1 MSVYDRDDYYSGP
14 PPPPLHG
21 HPQSPPMRSAY
32 DNTGYTSPHSTA
44 YPPTPFDH
52 QDDSR
57 RNRESIDAA
66 LYHNEAAMGWRT
78 NRGSMSDVKL
88 TGHYDSDD
96 EHDLLPVPEERK
108 RRSCMDKLC
117 CGCCTC
123 LPRWMRYLC
132 CVLFLIII
140 ALAIVVGVLAALF
153 KTPNVTFNGIEGE
166 PQVNLVGTNI
176 TMNFTLSI
184 SVDNPNIE
192 GITFEKIVAEVTLCA
207 HSCPIYTHHVALTT
221 KA

>member
-1 MSVYDRDDYYSGP
+1 MSVYDRDDYYGAP

-21 HPQSPPMRSAY
+21 HSQNAPPMRNAY
-32 DNTGYTSPHSTA
+32 DHTGYTSPHSTT

-52 QDDSR
+52 QEDR
-57 RNRESIDAA
+57 RHRESMEAA
-66 LYHNEAAMGWRT
+66 LYHNEAAMSWHN
-78 NRGSMSDVKL
+78 NRQSMSDVKL
-88 TGHYDSDD
+88 TGNYDSDD

-108 RRSCMDKLC
+108 RRTCMDKIC

-132 CVLFLIII
+132 CILFLIII
-140 ALAIVVGVLAALF
+140 ALAIVIGVLAALF

-166 PQVNLVGTNI
+166 PQVNLSGSNI

-184 SVDNPNIE
+184 SVDNPNVE
-192 GITFEKIVAEVTLCA
+192 SVTFEKIVAEVTWQCIFLA
-207 HSCPIYTHHVALTT
+207 SCGVDESR
-221 KA
+221 KS